1 MNELFAFISANWL
14 EWLFAAAVSILAYLY
29 RSIAARLKLEQ
40 AKNEAIAAGVQ
51 SLLRESIVSNYNKYQ
66 ERGWCPIFAKESLK
80 KLYASYHGLGGN
92 DVATELYNKIL
103 RMPEDKQDD
112 E

>member
-1 MNELFAFISANWL
+1 MDEILKFISDSWVQ
-14 EWLFAAAVSILAYLY
+14 WLFAALIAVLSWLY
-29 RSIAARLKLEQ
+29 KGMAERLKLEQ

-103 RMPEDKQDD
+103 RMPEDKD